1 MKKEKGIPW
10 PPPCRIKEN
19 ARAKRVTLRIV
30 PEGGLVLTVP
40 RGFDRRCLPRIL
52 DRHRR
57 WIEEGLAGL
66 EARRSHLSRPDVL
79 PERIDLQAVGTVWA
93 VSYLPG
99 PPGSLEISWRHRPE
113 PRIRLYGDLSQVPLC
128 CRLLRRWLREEA
140 KRVLPPWVDAL
151 SRETGLSYATVRI
164 ATQKTRWG
172 SYSSRG
178 TVSLNA
184 AILLLPRP
192 LARLVIVHE
201 LCHSRHL
208 RHDGAFRNLVARH
221 EPDCRRLDA
230 QLNRAADRL
239 PAWYRA
245 SFW

>member
-1 MKKEKGIPW
+1 MAPPHGGPW
-10 PPPCRIKEN
+10 PPPYKIKEN

-30 PEGGLVLTVP
+30 PEAGLVLTVP
-40 RGFDRRCLPRIL
+40 RGFDRRRLPRIL

-66 EARRSHLSRPDVL
+66 DARRSDLTRADVL
-79 PERIDLQAVGTVWA
+79 PQRIDLRAAGTVWT
-93 VSYLPG
+93 VSYLDG
-99 PPGSLEISWRHRPE
+99 PPESMEISWRHRPE
-113 PRIRLYGDLSQVPLC
+113 PRIRLYGDLSQVPVC

-140 KRVLPPWVDAL
+140 KRVLPPWVEEL
-151 SRETGLSYATVRI
+151 SRETGLSYTTVRI

-172 SYSSRG
+172 SYSTRG

-184 AILLLPRP
+184 AILLLPRE

-208 RHDGAFRNLVARH
+208 RHDAAFWNLVARH

-230 QLNRAADRL
+230 ELNRATDRL